1 MLIRRRVIH
10 KQSAAE
16 ISEQQEKSLELVL
29 AQLTGETGPVP
40 GVLKDRRNNGCR
52 RDRSIWAFL
61 YGNIRPR
68 RRDSRRADDQHL
80 FIVDWH
86 EPRVLFLALG
96 ILLLSCL
103 DALFTLNLLSAGAAE
118 LNLIMDVL
126 IAHSIELFLA
136 IKIGLTA
143 VSVVLLVIVARRK
156 FWGSFRVLHVM
167 QLLCLGYVVLIGYEI
182 HLLARNFVWN

>member
-10 KQSAAE
+10 EQSAAE
-16 ISEQQEKSLELVL
+16 ISEQREKSFDLVL
-29 AQLTGETGPVP
+29 AQLTGDAGPVP

-103 DALFTLNLLSAGAAE
+103 DALFTLNLLSAGAVE

-167 QLLCLGYVVLIGYEI
+167 QLLCLGYVVLIGYEL
-182 HLLARNFVWN
+182 HLLTRIVVWN